1 MIPASPF
8 NQQIRQALLLLLL
21 LLISLLVIKELYV
34 FLPGLLGALTL
45 YILGRD
51 SYFRLVYHRKWRKG
65 WTAGLYILTYFV
77 LSGSIAYFTF
87 SMLGRQLHEFVG
99 NPATIF
105 DRAENIINSIQQKAG
120 ISLISEDAFL
130 DLKKKIT
137 VILPRL
143 VNNTINL
150 LANQAILLFVLY
162 YMFVHGKEIESF
174 LLRTIPLKRTNINLL
189 AHDTKRMIKAS
200 ALGIPLISVIQG
212 ASATIGYII
221 FGLDNYVLWGFL
233 TGIFA
238 FFPVVGTMI
247 IWVPLVIFMYTEN
260 NSWNAVGLLFYSL
273 IITGNIDY
281 ISRITIL
288 KKLGN
293 VHPIV
298 TVLGI
303 IIGLGLFGFIGF
315 IFGPLLINYIAV
327 IFKIYINEFIEIDL
341 NK

>member
-77 LSGSIAYFTF
+77 LSGSITYFTF
-87 SMLGRQLHEFVG
+87 SMLGRQLHEFAG

-105 DRAENIINSIQQKAG
+105 DRAENVINSIQQKAG

-212 ASATIGYII
+212 
-221 FGLDNYVLWGFL
+221 
-233 TGIFA
+233 
-238 FFPVVGTMI
+238 
-247 IWVPLVIFMYTEN
+247 PLQ
-260 NSWNAVGLLFYSL
+260 
-273 IITGNIDY
+273 
-281 ISRITIL
+281 R
-288 KKLGN
+288 
-293 VHPIV
+293 
-298 TVLGI
+298 
-303 IIGLGLFGFIGF
+303 
-315 IFGPLLINYIAV
+315 
-327 IFKIYINEFIEIDL
+327 
-341 NK
+341 